1 MIDYNLELI
10 FGTLKFFAVKKI
22 RQTDKWQQQRQTVVI
37 VAVIIEGIDTGS
49 KICNFSCIVCL
60 NTNWIVVY

>member
-22 RQTDKWQQQRQTVVI
+22 RQTDKWQQRQTVVI
-37 VAVIIEGIDTGS
+37 TEAFCSSNSSSD
-49 KICNFSCIVCL
+49 NRRD
-60 NTNWIVVY
+60 